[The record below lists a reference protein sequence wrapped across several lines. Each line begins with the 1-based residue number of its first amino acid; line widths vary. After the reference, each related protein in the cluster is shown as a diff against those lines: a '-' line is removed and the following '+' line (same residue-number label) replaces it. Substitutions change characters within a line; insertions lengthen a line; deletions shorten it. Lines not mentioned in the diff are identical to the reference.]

1 MSASAGPLDGSL
13 LNEPRLNDGV
23 GDSKNKS
30 NKTSKKASSDK
41 SSKKVSKNTSS
52 NASGNASGMDPMPGP
67 WGAMAFLV
75 RLAFRYQPKLLW
87 ISLGVTIAGALPD
100 ALFALWLGILA
111 DAFRSTARPDRAKLI
126 IAICGIGVSAVG
138 GWLLRTGG
146 DRLTMRF
153 RQRLAV
159 ALETHVARLQ
169 ATSPGIEQHERP
181 DVLDRL
187 AMLRDQIFTLDH
199 VFLSM
204 FGGLA
209 ILLRLAVVM
218 VVLATIK
225 APMLL
230 LVFAAIPPTWAAAR
244 RGKAESEVWEANAS
258 QRRLARH
265 LFVLHSDPATA
276 KELRVTGALQA
287 MTDARANA
295 WGQFALSI
303 QKARIRSALIQAGAW
318 SIFAGAFVFAIRFVA
333 VGSGTSR
340 AADALVVVA
349 AGARLSSYVG
359 AAATE
364 IDGWGFFVQGAQR
377 LLWLERMVSD
387 RRDGATGLPPY
398 RLAQGITFRDVSFTY
413 PGSDRLVLEGVNVSL
428 AAGSVIAVVGE
439 NGAGKSTLV
448 KLLVGLYRPTTGR
461 IDVDGVDLATIDQQ
475 AWRERTS
482 GAFQDFVRFEFA
494 AQRSV
499 GLGDLPQLDDE
510 PVALRAVASAGAND
524 VLERLPE
531 GLHTQL
537 GPGWPGG
544 VDLSG
549 GQWQKLALARGLVR
563 DHPLLVVLDEPTSA
577 LDAET
582 EHALFERFAAQ
593 AAEAKT
599 DGRVTILVSHRFS
612 TVRMADVIIVL
623 SGANVVEHGSHDELM
638 SNNGPYSELY
648 NIQASAYK

>member
-1 MSASAGPLDGSL
+1 VSAIASPLDVGVPKSATVQS
-13 LNEPRLNDGV
+13 GV
-23 GDSKNKS
+23 G
-30 NKTSKKASSDK
+30 
-41 SSKKVSKNTSS
+41 
-52 NASGNASGMDPMPGP
+52 PMPGP

-75 RLAFRYQPKLLW
+75 RLAIRYQPKLLW
-87 ISLGVTIAGALPD
+87 ISIGVTIAGALPD

-111 DAFRSTARPDRAKLI
+111 DAFRSAGQPDRTKLI
-126 IAICGIGVSAVG
+126 VAICGVGFSAVG
-138 GWLLRTGG
+138 GWLLRSAG
-146 DRLTMRF
+146 DRLAMRF

-187 AMLRDQIFTLDH
+187 AMLRDQVFTLDH
-199 VFLSM
+199 VFLSI
-204 FGGLA
+204 FGGVA
-209 ILLRLAVVM
+209 ILLRLVVVM
-218 VVLATIK
+218 FVLATIK
-225 APMLL
+225 PAMLF
-230 LVFAAIPPTWAAAR
+230 LVLAAIPPTWAAAR
-244 RGKAESEVWEANAS
+244 RGKAESKVWESVAS

-276 KELRVTGALQA
+276 KELRVTGAVKS
-287 MTDARANA
+287 MSRARENA
-295 WGQFALSI
+295 WGEFATTI
-303 QKARIRSALIQAGAW
+303 QEARVRSAIIQASAW
-318 SIFAGAFVFAIRFVA
+318 AIFAGAFVFAIRFVA
-333 VGSGTSR
+333 VGSGSSR

-349 AGARLSSYVG
+349 AGARLSAYVG

-377 LLWLERMVSD
+377 LLWLERMVTK
-387 RRDGATGLPPY
+387 RRGGATAVPPE
-398 RLAQGITFRDVSFTY
+398 RLTNGIAFRDVSFAY
-413 PGSDRLVLEGVNVSL
+413 PGSDRQVLENVNLTL

-448 KLLVGLYRPTTGR
+448 KLLVGLYQPTSGR
-461 IDVDGVDLATIDQQ
+461 IDVDGVDLVTIDQE

-494 AQRSV
+494 AQRTV
-499 GLGDLPQLDDE
+499 GLGDLPQLDNE
-510 PVALRAVASAGAND
+510 PIALDAVSRAGAND

-593 AAEAKT
+593 AAEAKA
-599 DGRVTILVSHRFS
+599 DGRITILVSHRFS
-612 TVRMADVIIVL
+612 TVRMADEIVVL
-623 SGANVVEHGSHDELM
+623 SGAHVVEQGSHDALM
-638 SNNGPYSELY
+638 ANAGPYSELY
-648 NIQASAYK
+648 TIQASAYR

>member
-1 MSASAGPLDGSL
+1 MTAIASAGGVALPKVADEHS
-13 LNEPRLNDGV
+13 GV
-23 GDSKNKS
+23 G
-30 NKTSKKASSDK
+30 
-41 SSKKVSKNTSS
+41 
-52 NASGNASGMDPMPGP
+52 PMPGP
-67 WGAMAFLV
+67 WSAMAFLI
-75 RLAFRYQPKLLW
+75 RLANRYQPKLLW
-87 ISLGVTIAGALPD
+87 ISLGVTVAGALPD

-111 DAFRSTARPDRAKLI
+111 DAFRSPSGPDRTKLI
-126 IAICGIGVSAVG
+126 IAISGVAFSAIG

-146 DRLTMRF
+146 DRLAMRF

-187 AMLRDQIFTLDH
+187 AMLRDQVFTLDH
-199 VFLSM
+199 IFLSI
-204 FGGLA
+204 FGGVA
-209 ILLRLAVVM
+209 ILLRLVVVM
-218 VVLATIK
+218 FVLATIK
-225 APMLL
+225 PAMLF

-244 RGKAESEVWEANAS
+244 RGKAESQVWESIAS

-276 KELRVTGALQA
+276 KELRVTGSVKA
-287 MTDARANA
+287 MTQARENA
-295 WGQFALSI
+295 WGEFASTI
-303 QKARIRSALIQAGAW
+303 QKARIRSAIIQAGAW
-318 SIFAGAFVFAIRFVA
+318 AIFAGAFVFAIRFVA
-333 VGSGTSR
+333 VGSGSSR

-349 AGARLSSYVG
+349 AGARLSAYVG

-377 LLWLERMVSD
+377 LLWLERMVSK
-387 RRDGATGLPPY
+387 RRDGATELPPL
-398 RLAQGITFRDVSFTY
+398 RLTNGISFRDVSFAY
-413 PGSDRLVLEGVNVSL
+413 PGSNRMVLENVNLTL

-448 KLLVGLYRPTTGR
+448 KLLVGLYQPTSGR
-461 IDVDGVDLATIDQQ
+461 IEVDGVDLTTIENE

-482 GAFQDFVRFEFA
+482 GAFQDFVKFEFA
-494 AQRSV
+494 AQRAV
-499 GLGDLPQLDDE
+499 GLGDLPQLDNE
-510 PVALRAVASAGAND
+510 PVALDAVSRAGATD
-524 VLERLPE
+524 VLDRLPE

-582 EHALFERFAAQ
+582 EHALFERFAQQ
-593 AAEAKT
+593 AAEAKA

-612 TVRMADVIIVL
+612 TVRMADEIVVL
-623 SGANVVEHGSHDELM
+623 SGAHVVEQGAHEQLLLND
-638 SNNGPYSELY
+638 GPYSELY
-648 NIQASAYK
+648 TIQASAYR

>member
-1 MSASAGPLDGSL
+1 MSAIASPLDVTLPTVADAHS
-13 LNEPRLNDGV
+13 GV
-23 GDSKNKS
+23 G
-30 NKTSKKASSDK
+30 
-41 SSKKVSKNTSS
+41 
-52 NASGNASGMDPMPGP
+52 PMPGP
-67 WGAMAFLV
+67 WGAMAYLI
-75 RLAFRYQPKLLW
+75 RLANRYQPKLLW
-87 ISLGVTIAGALPD
+87 ISLGVTVAGALPD

-111 DAFRSTARPDRAKLI
+111 DAFRSPSGPDRTKLI
-126 IAICGIGVSAVG
+126 IAISGVAFSAVG

-146 DRLTMRF
+146 DRLAMRF

-187 AMLRDQIFTLDH
+187 AMLRDQVFTLDH
-199 VFLSM
+199 IFLSI
-204 FGGLA
+204 FGGVA
-209 ILLRLAVVM
+209 ILLRLVVVM
-218 VVLATIK
+218 FVLATIK
-225 APMLL
+225 PAMLF

-244 RGKAESEVWEANAS
+244 RGKAESEVWESIAS

-276 KELRVTGALQA
+276 KELRVTGSVKA
-287 MTDARANA
+287 MTQARENA
-295 WGQFALSI
+295 WGEFASTI
-303 QKARIRSALIQAGAW
+303 QKARIRSAVIQAGAW
-318 SIFAGAFVFAIRFVA
+318 AIFAGAFVFAIRFVA
-333 VGSGTSR
+333 VGSGSSR

-349 AGARLSSYVG
+349 AGARLSAYVG

-377 LLWLERMVSD
+377 LLWLERMVSK
-387 RRDGATGLPPY
+387 RRDGATALPPL
-398 RLAQGITFRDVSFTY
+398 RLTNGISFRDVSFAY
-413 PGSDRLVLEGVNVSL
+413 PGSDRMVLENVNLTLS
-428 AAGSVIAVVGE
+428 AGSVIAVVGE

-448 KLLVGLYRPTTGR
+448 KLLVGLYQPTSGR
-461 IDVDGVDLATIDQQ
+461 IEVDGVDLTTLNNE

-482 GAFQDFVRFEFA
+482 GAFQDFVKFEFA
-494 AQRSV
+494 AQRAV
-499 GLGDLPQLDDE
+499 GLGDLPQLDNE
-510 PVALRAVASAGAND
+510 PVALDAVSRAGAND
-524 VLERLPE
+524 VLDRLPE

-582 EHALFERFAAQ
+582 EHALFERFAQQ
-593 AAEAKT
+593 AAEAKA

-612 TVRMADVIIVL
+612 TVRMADEIVVL
-623 SGANVVEHGSHDELM
+623 SGAHVVEQGAHEQLM
-638 SNNGPYSELY
+638 LSGGPYSELY
-648 NIQASAYK
+648 TIQASAYR